1 MEEILAREEEKYNSL
16 ILEGEYFIYEIRQE
30 YIAQPI
36 SSQENSFTF
45 LPVWR
50 FCIANSY
57 EIDKGDGTGSA
68 LQVEETS
75 FDIYDAI
82 TGEEIPY
89 DIG

>member
-1 MEEILAREEEKYNSL
+1 MIKMGS
-16 ILEGEYFIYEIRQE
+16 
-30 YIAQPI
+30 PI
-36 SSQENSFTF
+36 SSQENRFIF

-50 FCIANSY
+50 FSVAHMY
-57 EIDKGDGTGSA
+57 EVDKGDGTGSA

>member
-1 MEEILAREEEKYNSL
+1 MKVGH
-16 ILEGEYFIYEIRQE
+16 LEQNLWFVMIRTGS
-30 YIAQPI
+30 PV
-36 SSQENSFTF
+36 SSQENSFAF
-45 LPVWR
+45 LPVWW

-57 EIDKGDGTGSA
+57 EIDKGDRTGSA